1 MLNMLDKMNTH
12 PPTTHTSSM
21 TLDITTFQNIVNENS
36 LIINKAFQ
44 SQLIIPK
51 FEEFCDDIS
60 DIYEKVDTAKYSYLG
75 VITFSWI

>member
-1 MLNMLDKMNTH
+1 MLNMLNKMNSH
-12 PPTTHTSSM
+12 PPTTHTSSL

-60 DIYEKVDTAKYSYLG
+60 DIYEKVDNY
-75 VITFSWI
+75 

>member
-60 DIYEKVDTAKYSYLG
+60 DIYEKVDTVKYNY
-75 VITFSWI
+75 

>member
-1 MLNMLDKMNTH
+1 MLNMLDKMNSH

-21 TLDITTFQNIVNENS
+21 ALDITTFQNIVNENS

-60 DIYEKVDTAKYSYLG
+60 DIYEKVNI
-75 VITFSWI
+75 V